1 MQWDKRGL
9 GSFGLMV
16 GLLSV
21 SACTPTPSLAG
32 IETSFSR
39 GTVEAGATA
48 PSINLSKNAFNQHVR
63 QAVQNSPN
71 VARSDAEV
79 GQANQNSTSGNTLD
93 LSGIRLD
100 RLDRLL

>member
-1 MQWDKRGL
+1 MQWDKHRL

-21 SACTPTPSLAG
+21 PACTPTPSHAG

-48 PSINLSKNAFNQHVR
+48 PSINLSNNAFNQQLR
-63 QAVQNSPN
+63 MAVQSSPN
-71 VARSDAEV
+71 VTRSDAEV
-79 GQANQNSTSGNTLD
+79 GQANQNASSGNTLD